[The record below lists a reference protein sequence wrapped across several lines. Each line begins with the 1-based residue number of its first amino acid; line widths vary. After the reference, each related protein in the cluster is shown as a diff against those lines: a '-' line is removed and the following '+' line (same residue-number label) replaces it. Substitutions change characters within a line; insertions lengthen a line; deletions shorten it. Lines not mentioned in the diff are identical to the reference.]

1 MAEGNPR
8 ETLLKYD
15 DPVESGAIEE
25 PLSGPRSTQKEVF
38 CNNAAMIKR

>member
-15 DPVESGAIEE
+15 DPVDSPMGDDQ
-25 PLSGPRSTQKEVF
+25 LSGQKGVSQKGF
-38 CNNAAMIKR
+38 SSNWRQI

>member
-15 DPVESGAIEE
+15 EAIESLAVE
-25 PLSGPRSTQKEVF
+25 DQPPSQRGASQKGFSSNYVAKEV
-38 CNNAAMIKR
+38 

>member
-15 DPVESGAIEE
+15 DAVEMPATDEQMTGQKAPPKGFS
-25 PLSGPRSTQKEVF
+25 STSPSLTL
-38 CNNAAMIKR
+38 